1 MANPYIE
8 NILIEQEKYYVL
20 LLIDCSQSMLFPYL
34 NKPESCRDSN
44 CNDYKQAFS
53 KAQDEMIEAHKKA
66 LVALR
71 SSLMCQEGYLY
82 VYQYAFNHKR
92 RVLNP
97 PEELNRFGRDKV
109 VEISKANYKPD
120 GMTAL
125 YDVISEALNVI
136 YDQHLKQALKDDK
149 RADKVII
156 GVITDGDETC
166 LDGAEKKNKRKEIEE
181 LLTKLR
187 NNRTGRE
194 MYKHLESSVLIGLT
208 SDNFTHK
215 RLKELKEELTF
226 DEYISISQSDEKAIR
241 AAFRIFSTDAAS
253 R

>member
-1 MANPYIE
+1 MENPYIE

-34 NKPESCRDSN
+34 EKPESCRDSN
-44 CNDYKQAFS
+44 CDDYRQAFT
-53 KAQDEMIEAHKKA
+53 KAQDEMIEAHRKA

-71 SSLMCQEGYLY
+71 NSLMCREGYLY

-92 RVLNP
+92 KVLNP
-97 PEELNRFGRDKV
+97 PAELSSVRKDNV
-109 VEISKANYKPD
+109 VEISRANYKPD

-136 YDQHLKQALKDDK
+136 YDQYLLQALNEDK

-166 LDGAEKKNKRKEIEE
+166 LKDDEKKNKRKEIEE

-187 NNRTGRE
+187 NNKTGRE
-194 MYKHLESSVLIGLT
+194 RYKHLESSVLIGLT
-208 SDNFTHK
+208 SNSFTSK
-215 RLKELKEELTF
+215 RLRELKEELTF

-241 AAFRIFSTDAAS
+241 AAFRIFSTDAAN